1 MWTLL
6 KSDAFKWRKVVNKNE
21 LTSWVNDWNVTKLES
36 IRWEKT
42 LSEENP
48 EIELFSSKI
57 RKLVGEI
64 VWEIT
69 EKWHK
74 NNWLFKYFAEDWLK
88 KIADSADLLSD
99 KMFIHGL
106 LMNERLSNTESKTYV
121 PFSDEEKLW
130 HIKEFLILEFKDKIN
145 SLLNLNS
152 NSYNNAFVINLFN
165 K

>member
-6 KSDAFKWRKVVNKNE
+6 KCDEFHHGKIRNRCK
-21 LTSWVNDWNVTKLES
+21 LIPWVNDWNIVTIES
-36 IRWEKT
+36 VKKEKET
-42 LSEENP
+42 HEENT

-64 VWEIT
+64 VWELT

-88 KIADSADLLSD
+88 KIADSADILSD

-106 LMNERLSNTESKTYV
+106 LMNERLSDTKSKTYV
-121 PFSDEEKLW
+121 PFSDEEKLS
-130 HIKEFLILEFKDKIN
+130 HIRYSLISEYRDKIMSILN
-145 SLLNLNS
+145 SNS